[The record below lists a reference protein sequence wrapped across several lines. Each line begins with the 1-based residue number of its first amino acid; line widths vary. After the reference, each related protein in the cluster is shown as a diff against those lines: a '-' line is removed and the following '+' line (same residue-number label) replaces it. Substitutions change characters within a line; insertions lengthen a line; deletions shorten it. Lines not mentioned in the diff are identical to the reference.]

1 MRIHSPP
8 VPFLVIVVAFILATS
23 HLSDCRHLHGGATAE
38 GPSSSGFR
46 SSQLWY
52 FSVPRAPKKP
62 RKQEDYYRVSH
73 RKTPGGPNPL
83 HN

>member
-8 VPFLVIVVAFILATS
+8 VAFVVIVVIILTTS

-38 GPSSSGFR
+38 GPASSGFH
-46 SSQLWY
+46 SSRLSWY
-52 FSVPRAPKKP
+52 FSVPAPKKQ
-62 RKQEDYYRVSH
+62 RKQEDYRVSH